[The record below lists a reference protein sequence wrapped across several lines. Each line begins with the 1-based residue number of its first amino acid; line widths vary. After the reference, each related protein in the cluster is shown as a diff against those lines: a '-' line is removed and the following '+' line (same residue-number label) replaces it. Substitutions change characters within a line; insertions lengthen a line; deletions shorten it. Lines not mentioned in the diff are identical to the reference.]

1 MIEENKPMVKSDLIM
16 AVAAQNPTWSYRD
29 VEAAVNSI
37 FNSISDKLADGGRAE
52 IRGFGSF
59 SIHEIEGRENARNPK
74 TGETVKTPNTR
85 RAHFKPG
92 KMLRTRVD
100 NGLKKKSISRKDSK
114 VTELEAQ
121 EA

>member
-52 IRGFGSF
+52 IRGFGNF
-59 SIHEIEGRENARNPK
+59 SIHEIEGRENAK
-74 TGETVKTPNTR
+74 TLRLARQLKHQTQEEPTSNLVKC
-85 RAHFKPG
+85 
-92 KMLRTRVD
+92 
-100 NGLKKKSISRKDSK
+100 
-114 VTELEAQ
+114 
-121 EA
+121 